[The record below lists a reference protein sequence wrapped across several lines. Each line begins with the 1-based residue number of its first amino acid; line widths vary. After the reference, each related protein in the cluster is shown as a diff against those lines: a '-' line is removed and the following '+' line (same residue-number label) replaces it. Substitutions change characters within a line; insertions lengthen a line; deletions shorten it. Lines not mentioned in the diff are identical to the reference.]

1 MNIFR
6 NNCHYIFIGFYK
18 FHSPATWLNL
28 FMQSQGIN
36 EKIQKQLGQLLKN
49 FHATR
54 RDICIFVM
62 YHKCQVHI
70 TTRLF
75 TLWSAFR
82 CVPVVYLQLQSV
94 LFLFIIALTYWSST
108 TKINSKNRI
117 RYWSGS
123 WYPIF
128 NINISA
134 IFVTW
139 DHYDNGID
147 RFRLSKVFF

>member
-1 MNIFR
+1 MISFGVFLKLIYKLLKFFHLFLTSLHTGHYTLVLYAARKMNIFR

-94 LFLFIIALTYWSST
+94 LFLFIIALTHWSST
-108 TKINSKNRI
+108 TKNQLEK
-117 RYWSGS
+117 
-123 WYPIF
+123 
-128 NINISA
+128 
-134 IFVTW
+134 
-139 DHYDNGID
+139 
-147 RFRLSKVFF
+147 